1 MTGKGEYKVGYR
13 LGSCK
18 SHNPVQP
25 EKKLQLVHDD
35 DDGFLQSRL
44 KKLNLVDEVVS
55 DEEEE
60 EEDENDSME
69 LCRFHGNRE
78 LKYPN
83 APFYAP
89 SRILLKEHT
98 VYNILKKDCD
108 RCKKE
113 KKLAKKKK
121 LKNSM
126 KPSIVTRFKNGDPTI
141 GPLHEYDKYHFFVS
155 YTSTS

>member
-1 MTGKGEYKVGYR
+1 MPGKGEYQVGYR
-13 LGSCK
+13 LGSGK
-18 SHNPVQP
+18 SHN

-35 DDGFLQSRL
+35 DDDDDDGFLPSRL
-44 KKLNLVDEVVS
+44 KKLSLLDEVVS

-60 EEDENDSME
+60 DESDSME

-89 SRILLKEHT
+89 SRILLKEHA

-108 RCKKE
+108 QCKKE

-121 LKNSM
+121 KLKNSK
-126 KPSIVTRFKNGDPTI
+126 KPNIVTRFKNGDPTI
-141 GPLHEYDKYHFFVS
+141 APLHEHDKYHFFVS
-155 YTSTS
+155 YTLSTS